1 MMAKKTLQYLF
12 SVVVLLLAAHSF
24 AADTADF
31 VGDKKCRRCHK
42 DNVADLASNIHSKAH
57 YWDAETSG
65 CESCHGPGS
74 IHAKSELPSDILN
87 PARLGSEEASAQCL
101 TCHEDGRRHW
111 QASPHDAMDVSCL
124 SCHSV
129 HNNDNPDMLNTPSI
143 AETCYE
149 CHSEQ
154 RAYTLKRSA
163 HPLRDASRVDNK
175 GKMTCSSCHNPHG
188 TQAEDLISAN
198 TVNDKCYECHQEM
211 KAPVLWEHSAVKESC
226 LNCHNPHGS
235 NHEMMLVA
243 KQPRLCQQC
252 HQQGRHQTIAGEE
265 SGFFVGNRSCSNC
278 HAQIHGS
285 NHPGGVKIKR

>member
-1 MMAKKTLQYLF
+1 MSKKYLKYLI
-12 SVVVLLLAAHSF
+12 SVMVLLLTAYSF
-24 AADTADF
+24 AGDTAEY
-31 VGDKKCRRCHK
+31 VGDKKCRGCHK
-42 DNVADLASNIHSKAH
+42 PKVTDLATNIHSKAR
-57 YWDAETSG
+57 YWDAEAKG
-65 CESCHGPGS
+65 CESCHGAGS
-74 IHAKSELPSDILN
+74 IHASTEAPEDILN
-87 PARLGSEEASAQCL
+87 PVRLGSEEASAQCL

-111 QASPHDAMDVSCL
+111 DASPHDAMDVSCVA
-124 SCHSV
+124 CHSV
-129 HNNDNPDMLNTPSI
+129 HGNDHPAMLKAASI
-143 AETCYE
+143 EETCYD

-163 HPLRDASRVDNK
+163 HPLRDASRFDNK

-188 TQAEDLISAN
+188 TQAENLISAN

-235 NHEMMLVA
+235 NHEMLLVA
-243 KQPRLCQQC
+243 KEPRLCQQC

-265 SGFFVGNRSCSNC
+265 SGFFVRNRSCSNC